1 MLYYLLQQK
10 EKAPQIRV
18 LSSVWFPE
26 GTWYD
31 FFLDIS
37 YSGNTRLS
45 VYREKGLIPAFAKE
59 GAIIPLNSKVDTFGA
74 ELPEL
79 LEWHLFPEKSN
90 VFHLIE
96 DNEDGQRSVTSL
108 EYDWIHG
115 KVKLSIDDP
124 KNVIPK
130 NRQHKLIFHYTN
142 QTSLL
147 LENKDR
153 SVDFNA

>member
-1 MLYYLLQQK
+1 M
-10 EKAPQIRV
+10 ARDFIG
-18 LSSVWFPE
+18 SSLRYKNPHK
-26 GTWYD
+26 
-31 FFLDIS
+31 I
-37 YSGNTRLS
+37 
-45 VYREKGLIPAFAKE
+45 
-59 GAIIPLNSKVDTFGA
+59 NSKQFVYNID
-74 ELPEL
+74 
-79 LEWHLFPEKSN
+79 
-90 VFHLIE
+90 LIE